1 LFNLIFKFLFNNI
14 DSSVIFLFFLSN
26 FLIRI
31 VKPIDNIIGLK
42 ETILGLYGQQ
52 LGLLFFEGALI
63 VIIWRLLGL
72 ISLIINYLIFYSINK
87 FSY

>member
-1 LFNLIFKFLFNNI
+1 M
-14 DSSVIFLFFLSN
+14 
-26 FLIRI
+26 
-31 VKPIDNIIGLK
+31 VKPVDNIIGVK

-52 LGLLFFEGALI
+52 LGLLFLEGALI

-72 ISLIINYLIFYSINK
+72 ISLIINYVIYYLINK